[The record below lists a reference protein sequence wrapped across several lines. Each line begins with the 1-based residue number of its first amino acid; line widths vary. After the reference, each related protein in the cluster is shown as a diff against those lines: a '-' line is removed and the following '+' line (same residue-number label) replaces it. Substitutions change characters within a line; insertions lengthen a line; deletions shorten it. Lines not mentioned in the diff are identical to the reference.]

1 MRLLQAGKL
10 PRPPARLALLGL
22 LPLAAF
28 GADGWAP
35 SVGLQG
41 EADPGADLPGA
52 VGAPAEADPAA
63 VANEPAEQRWY
74 LLELGGRSAG
84 WAADRW
90 WSRAGETVTE
100 AELSLRLARAGTH
113 LEIVMAGRFVE
124 TATGDPVSLW
134 LRRALGNEPIETTY
148 RFLPDRVTAETVQG
162 ARVRREDL
170 ALPAGAWLTPAE
182 ARRAVRRHHAAGD
195 SDYTLRT
202 IDPLEGLEPVTVI
215 RTRLSAGASRES
227 AELWEEK
234 LSSAPGMASIVA
246 LDAAGEMVQSTT
258 EILGLEA
265 VLRRTDRA
273 TALAAL
279 ASDADP
285 RPEVLHPTLI
295 RPDRSIRSPEWTVR
309 ALYELSLPGG
319 GELPDLPEGG
329 GQRVER
335 QGDRLLVAVAAR
347 PPEGPVEPDG
357 GRGGERILPP
367 DRDGAPDLA
376 RYLAASTYLDHE
388 DPQIRRLLGAAVPG
402 DADPRPVA
410 GEAATTLARSLTEL
424 VRRHVH
430 RKDLD
435 TGFATASEVARSGS
449 GDCTEH
455 SVLLAALLR
464 AAGIPSRAVT
474 GLVYLEDFAGAEGVF
489 GYHMWVQAWAEGR
502 WLDLDATLPGG
513 FDATHIAVATSDL
526 AGAEAGGE
534 LDRLLPLVG
543 KLEIRVL
550 EIEP

>member
-28 GADGWAP
+28 GAGDWAP
-35 SVGLQG
+35 SVGLQC
-41 EADPGADLPGA
+41 EADLGADLPRA
-52 VGAPAEADPAA
+52 VGAPSEADPA
-63 VANEPAEQRWY
+63 VFPNEPTEQRWY

-84 WAADRW
+84 WAAERW
-90 WSRAGETVTE
+90 WSRAGEIVTE
-100 AELSLRLARAGTH
+100 AELSLRLARAGTE
-113 LEIVMAGRFVE
+113 LEIAMAARFVE
-124 TATGDPVSLW
+124 TATGEPVSLW

-182 ARRAVRRHHAAGD
+182 ARRAIRRHHAAGD

-202 IDPLEGLEPVTVI
+202 VDPLEGLEPVTVI
-215 RTRLSAGASRES
+215 RTRLGAGASPET

-234 LSSAPGMASIVA
+234 LSSAPGMASIVK

-265 VLRRTDRA
+265 VLRRSDRA

-279 ASDADP
+279 ASDAGP
-285 RPEVLHPTLI
+285 RPEVLRPTLI
-295 RPDRSIRSPEWTVR
+295 RPDRSIQSPERTVR

-319 GELPDLPEGG
+319 GEIPDLPDGG

-347 PPEGPVEPDG
+347 PPEGRVEPNG
-357 GRGGERILPP
+357 GRGGERIPPP
-367 DRDGAPDLA
+367 DQDGAPDLA
-376 RYLAASTYLDHE
+376 RYLAASTYLDHD
-388 DPQIRRLLGAAVPG
+388 DPQIRRLLGAVVPG
-402 DADPRPVA
+402 DADPRPVT
-410 GEAATTLARSLTEL
+410 GEAGTTLARSLTEL
-424 VRRHVH
+424 VRHHVQ

-513 FDATHIAVATSDL
+513 FDATHIALALSDL
-526 AGAEAGGE
+526 AGPE
-534 LDRLLPLVG
+534 LDGLLPLVG
-543 KLEIRVL
+543 RLAIRVL
-550 EIEP
+550 EVEP